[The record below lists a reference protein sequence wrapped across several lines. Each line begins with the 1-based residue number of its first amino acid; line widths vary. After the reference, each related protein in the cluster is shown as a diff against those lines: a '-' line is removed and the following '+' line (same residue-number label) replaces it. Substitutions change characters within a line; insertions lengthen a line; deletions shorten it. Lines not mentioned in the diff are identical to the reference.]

1 MERYKVI
8 QKIVDELGEEAI
20 PKLVDILRKEED
32 PELWELVCD
41 ALAALGNKGM
51 EALYS
56 VFMEAITP
64 HPIPNDPFPLVIA
77 GILAEHKYRKIGK
90 HLSLLM
96 EYYDELGQLLIY
108 DMMVELGKYHE
119 KLPKIIA
126 YHLLDEESD
135 QEVVEI
141 SVMILGKMATEE
153 SLQILLN
160 AYEKIEDYSIR
171 AIIVEAIYKSL
182 VENPTLESRLRDHSK
197 GEEVLEKMR
206 IFLDTSSS

>member
-1 MERYKVI
+1 MERHEVI
-8 QKIVDELGEEAI
+8 QKIVDELGEKAI
-20 PKLVDILRKEED
+20 PRLVDMLKKEED

-41 ALAALGNKGM
+41 ALVALGNEGM

-77 GILAEHKYRKIGK
+77 GILAEHKYKKIEK
-90 HLSLLM
+90 HLPLLM

-119 KLPKIIA
+119 KLPEIIA

-135 QEVVEI
+135 REVVEI
-141 SVMILGKMATEE
+141 SAMILGKMATEE

-160 AYEKIEDYSIR
+160 AYEKIEDHSIR

-182 VENPTLESRLRDHSK
+182 VENPALESRLRDHNRS
-197 GEEVLEKMR
+197 EEVLEKMR